1 MFSGVT
7 NRYGS
12 FFVFVIVAVLL
23 TTLIDLYVVEYGIS
37 YQAVIVT
44 SVALSGLLVFAAG
57 DRGLKWGLIFL
68 VVSFGLGYRTMKV
81 TPSLPVHPSEFVLW
95 GLLALPILQ
104 PTKWRPFRTKIW
116 LPYWLILFIPFWIW
130 GWLRGLSVG
139 IHWDEMFNEL
149 RNFLLLIPLFIV
161 TETVLS
167 NRTNWRHVLL
177 TFFCIG
183 TWIAGM
189 GVLEYVFPEIKIV
202 FSAFITAP
210 EAYES
215 PEGFARAI
223 FSFWGTPAATF
234 ILVLSAPIAS
244 VMWYWWTTPWQRGL
258 IFLALAVQVCGIYI
272 GGYRSMWMVFAVE
285 LLVFALLCRKTVVA
299 AVSLLF
305 PILGG
310 WLLPAAAHER
320 ALSGISL
327 VTGNPQHTDT
337 SGIKRW
343 GRVTAAFADTLNQP
357 MGHGWAASGW
367 VHNDFI
373 QVGAN
378 LGLLAG
384 LLFAG
389 AFLFTLWRIFRRVLV
404 PSVPED
410 LQLGLALLVSFIG
423 AGAVL
428 GLEGVEVVTQ
438 LVLPVWFIWVL
449 VEVWLRQKP
458 KARRAFYVTPAYIST
473 STDL

>member
-1 MFSGVT
+1 
-7 NRYGS
+7 
-12 FFVFVIVAVLL
+12 
-23 TTLIDLYVVEYGIS
+23 
-37 YQAVIVT
+37 
-44 SVALSGLLVFAAG
+44 
-57 DRGLKWGLIFL
+57 
-68 VVSFGLGYRTMKV
+68 
-81 TPSLPVHPSEFVLW
+81 
-95 GLLALPILQ
+95 
-104 PTKWRPFRTKIW
+104 
-116 LPYWLILFIPFWIW
+116 
-130 GWLRGLSVG
+130 
-139 IHWDEMFNEL
+139 
-149 RNFLLLIPLFIV
+149 
-161 TETVLS
+161 
-167 NRTNWRHVLL
+167 
-177 TFFCIG
+177 
-183 TWIAGM
+183 
-189 GVLEYVFPEIKIV
+189 
-202 FSAFITAP
+202 
-210 EAYES
+210 
-215 PEGFARAI
+215 
-223 FSFWGTPAATF
+223 
-234 ILVLSAPIAS
+234 
-244 VMWYWWTTPWQRGL
+244 
-258 IFLALAVQVCGIYI
+258 
-272 GGYRSMWMVFAVE
+272 MVFAVE

-410 LQLGLALLVSFIG
+410 LQLGLALLVSFVG